1 MLRRDTRAIQV
12 PEGGDSD
19 GKESQGRQ
27 EGGEEEVGSLLEDIR
42 GRIARP
48 LFFFVVRSPW
58 FVIGKARCSLV
69 RGSLGPTRTVGPFTN
84 NEKTN
89 NGSFR

>member
-19 GKESQGRQ
+19 GQESQGRQ
-27 EGGEEEVGSLLEDIR
+27 EGGEEAVRSLPEDMR

-48 LFFFVVRSPW
+48 LFIFAFD
-58 FVIGKARCSLV
+58 L
-69 RGSLGPTRTVGPFTN
+69 
-84 NEKTN
+84 
-89 NGSFR
+89 